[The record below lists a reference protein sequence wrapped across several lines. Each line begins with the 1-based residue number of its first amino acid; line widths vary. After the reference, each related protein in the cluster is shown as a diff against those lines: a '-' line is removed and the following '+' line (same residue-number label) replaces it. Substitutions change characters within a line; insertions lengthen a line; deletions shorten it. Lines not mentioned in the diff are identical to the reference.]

1 MFYKLS
7 SLNILQSGHTF
18 VIPTFPFTDFKPKWK
33 IVFLLFEC
41 LNNHIT
47 YEYFNNY
54 DKYC

>member
-18 VIPTFPFTDFKPKWK
+18 VIPTFPFNDVKLKWK

-54 DKYC
+54 NKYC